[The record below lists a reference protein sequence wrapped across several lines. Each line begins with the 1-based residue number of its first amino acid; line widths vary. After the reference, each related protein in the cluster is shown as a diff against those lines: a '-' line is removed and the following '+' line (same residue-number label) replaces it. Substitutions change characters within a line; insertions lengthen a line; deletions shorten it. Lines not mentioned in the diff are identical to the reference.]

1 MFFNT
6 YKYNLKV
13 LLKEKMTVFWIILYP
28 IILATIYYFCF
39 TNLLDGESFEKINIA
54 IVENEN
60 MPSNLL
66 TAIDES
72 EMFNVNLTNLDEA
85 KDMLSTAKIA
95 AYINYNNDIE
105 LIVNKEGMNESITK
119 VFLDNY
125 SQITNTIKN
134 VINKNPEVLQNG
146 YLESIDVTA
155 SHVKDIP
162 VGNSTNL
169 IVIFY
174 YSMLAMT
181 CLMSATLG
189 SDSVTRIQANQSNIA
204 ARVNVAPT
212 HKLRSFM
219 SLIASSMTFH
229 MVSVLLTLFYIDM
242 ILGVEFGE
250 AKGYI
255 LLICFVGSFMGMSF
269 GSFISAII
277 KKKEGVKMAIILTV
291 ILFGCF
297 LAGMMNVDMKYIMQS
312 NFPIVSYIN
321 PSNLITDG
329 LYTLYYYDTLTR
341 YFINLGILGAYGVLF
356 SILTYLIL
364 RRQKYA
370 SI

>member
-1 MFFNT
+1 MFFST

-13 LLKEKMTVFWIILYP
+13 LLREKMTVFWIILYP

-60 MPSNLL
+60 ISNNLFD
-66 TAIDES
+66 AIDDS
-72 EMFNVNLTNLDEA
+72 EMFNVKLTNENNA
-85 KDMLSTAKIA
+85 KDMLSKAEIA
-95 AYINYNNDIE
+95 AYINYNNDVE
-105 LIVNKEGMNESITK
+105 LVVNKEGINESITK

-125 SQITNTIKN
+125 SQITSTIKN
-134 VINKNPEVLQNG
+134 IINNNPEVVQTG
-146 YLESIDVTA
+146 FLENIDLTV
-155 SHVKDIP
+155 SHVTDIP

-169 IVIFY
+169 LVIFY
-174 YSMLAMT
+174 YSMIAMT

-204 ARVNVAPT
+204 ARINVAPT
-212 HKLRSFM
+212 HKLKSFM

-229 MVSVLLTLFYIDM
+229 MISVLLTLFYIDI
-242 ILGVEFGE
+242 ILGIEFGT

-255 LLICFVGSFMGMSF
+255 LLICFVGSFMGIAF

-297 LAGMMNVDMKYIMQS
+297 LAGMMNVDMKYIVQS
-312 NFPIVSYIN
+312 KFPIIAYIN

-341 YFINLGILGAYGVLF
+341 YFVNLGLLGAYGVIF
-356 SILTYLIL
+356 CILTFLIL